1 MTVDFEEVD
10 DPAEYNQRRRIRAIH
25 DARERVMQQRRRAL
39 DLRARNQVSKRQY
52 HDIIRESVE
61 SFVLEIEEL
70 LKRYRDDPAL
80 TLDAKSRA
88 ASWYLERASLGTMTL
103 PPGGREIEF
112 QGLQSILDAPNPIV
126 CEWEEAREAP
136 LGFEGHPLGETETQR
151 QKVQVPEDVLMNA
164 VRTGMEFLSQIGLD
178 LRVDEEHGDT
188 GFGYEDVLEEAPQ
201 AAGELPDADAAGDAP
216 Q

>member
-1 MTVDFEEVD
+1 MTVDFEQVD

-39 DLRARNQVSKRQY
+39 DLRAHNQVSERQY
-52 HDIIRESVE
+52 HDIIREATE
-61 SFVLEIEEL
+61 SFILEIEEL

-112 QGLQSILDAPNPIV
+112 QGLQSVLDAPNPIV
-126 CEWEEAREAP
+126 CEWEEPREAP
-136 LGFEGHPLGETETQR
+136 VGFEGHPLGETETQR
-151 QKVQVPEDVLMNA
+151 RKVQVPEDVLVNA

-178 LRVDEEHGDT
+178 LRVDEEQGDG
-188 GFGYEDVLEEAPQ
+188 GFKFEDVLEAEPR
-201 AAGELPDADAAGDAP
+201 AAGELPDPHATGDGTR
-216 Q
+216 

>member
-1 MTVDFEEVD
+1 MTSPLDEIE
-10 DPAEYNQRRRIRAIH
+10 DPGEYNQRRRIRAIH
-25 DARERVMQQRRRAL
+25 DARERFMEQRRRAL
-39 DLRARNQVSKRQY
+39 DLRAHNQVSERQY
-52 HDIIRESVE
+52 HDIIREAAE

-80 TLDAKSRA
+80 TLGTKSRA
-88 ASWYLERASLGTMTL
+88 ASWYLERVTLGTMTL

-126 CEWEEAREAP
+126 CEWEEEADAP
-136 LGFEGHPLGETETQR
+136 AGFAAHPMGEVETQR
-151 QKVQVPEDVLMNA
+151 RKLQVPEDVLVNA

-178 LRVDEEHGDT
+178 LRLDEDQGDS
-188 GFGYEDVLEEAPQ
+188 GFEYIDILDSGQTAD
-201 AAGELPDADAAGDAP
+201 GELSEA

>member
-1 MTVDFEEVD
+1 MSPALDEIE
-10 DPAEYNQRRRIRAIH
+10 DPGEYNQRRRIRAIH
-25 DARERVMQQRRRAL
+25 DARERFMEQRRRAL
-39 DLRARNQVSKRQY
+39 DLRAHNQVSERQY
-52 HDIIRESVE
+52 HDIIREAAE

-80 TLDAKSRA
+80 TLGTKSRA
-88 ASWYLERASLGTMTL
+88 ASWYLERVTLGAMTL

-126 CEWEEAREAP
+126 CEWDEEADAP
-136 LGFEGHPLGETETQR
+136 AGFAAHPMGETETHR
-151 QKVQVPEDVLMNA
+151 RNVQVPEDVLVNA

-178 LRVDEEHGDT
+178 LRLDEDQGDS
-188 GFGYEDVLEEAPQ
+188 GFEYIDILDSGPTAD
-201 AAGELPDADAAGDAP
+201 GELPGA

>member
-1 MTVDFEEVD
+1 MTSPLDEID
-10 DPAEYNQRRRIRAIH
+10 DPGEYNQRRRIRAIH

-39 DLRARNQVSKRQY
+39 DLRAHNQVSERQY
-52 HDIIRESVE
+52 HDIIREATE
-61 SFVLEIEEL
+61 SFILEIEEL

-80 TLDAKSRA
+80 TLGGKSRA
-88 ASWYLERASLGTMTL
+88 ASWYLERVTLGTMTL

-126 CEWEEAREAP
+126 CEWEEEADAP
-136 LGFEGHPLGETETQR
+136 AGFEAHPMGETRTHR
-151 QKVQVPEDVLMNA
+151 RNVQVSEDVLVNA

-178 LRVDEEHGDT
+178 LRLDEDQGDS
-188 GFGYEDVLEEAPQ
+188 GFEYIDILDSAPR
-201 AAGELPDADAAGDAP
+201 ADGELPDP